1 MKVTRRGWIMD
12 TDTAFELVLELA
24 QQNVIDAHDDLDEAK
39 RQQEAIDVVT
49 DFYVNNIADGY

>member
-1 MKVTRRGWIMD
+1 MD

-24 QQNVIDAHDDLDEAK
+24 QQNVIDARDDPDEAK